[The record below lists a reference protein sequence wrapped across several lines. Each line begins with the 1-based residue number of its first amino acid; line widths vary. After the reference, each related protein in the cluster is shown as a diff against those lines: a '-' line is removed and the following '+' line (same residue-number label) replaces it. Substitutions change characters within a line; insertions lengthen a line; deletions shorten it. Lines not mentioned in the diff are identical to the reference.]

1 MKSLSR
7 PMFRRGG
14 GISAKNNG
22 IVSGFNSGGSV
33 RQNYAESDPAGVQP
47 FTQYEAQ
54 DYVMAPEIKALID
67 QYVTDT
73 VKPSGFSQSDYLRLA
88 AAGADI
94 MGAQPTG
101 RSGFIGA
108 LQAASPALG
117 SLGRDLGESMGEREQ
132 RYQDKLDAAKKTRLG
147 IKLSDRERFLDKED
161 AKVAA
166 STEFGQKLQIVNA
179 EFQND
184 MKLLKEQ
191 LSVPQFETEFNL
203 QAADEIYDKMKDL
216 DPNSEEYKELQSKLE
231 NVLFASVQKT
241 VLEGKIELL
250 GDEDFQ
256 YSIESTV
263 RSILEAEL
271 HLDPDSEYYEMSAAD
286 IKNKVTVDSFVEFGL
301 NNVFVPSG
309 RENNAKG
316 GRVGFANGG
325 DSYEERY
332 REKQLDPGPMEPGN
346 LNPDQ
351 YPQQAQSTGITFE
364 ELRARL
370 PVEVSDGVVKLI
382 ATSEEALLD
391 FANIETQEDISLFN
405 QKYNTDLTLPAQV
418 A

>member
-33 RQNYAESDPAGVQP
+33 RQNYAESDPAGVQSLEEIARTLYP
-47 FTQYEAQ
+47 EA
-54 DYVMAPEIKALID
+54 
-67 QYVTDT
+67 T
-73 VKPSGFSQSDYLRLA
+73 KPSGFSQSDYLRLA

-256 YSIESTV
+256 YSIEATV

-325 DSYEERY
+325 SYEERY
-332 REKQLDPGPMEPGN
+332 REKELDPGPMEPGN
-346 LNPDQ
+346 LDPDQ
-351 YPQQAQSTGITFE
+351 YPQQARSMGITFE

-391 FANIETQEDISLFN
+391 FANIETQEEISLFN